1 MAAKRLTFDS
11 NESLEGLQEN
21 ANPKCQEE
29 HAIEEG
35 AEQLCSLPT
44 KREVLPCF
52 FLLGNLSDGQLL
64 WEQPRMRMT

>member
-1 MAAKRLTFDS
+1 MAAIKLTFNS

-35 AEQLCSLPT
+35 AEQLRSLPA
-44 KREVLPCF
+44 KRKVLSCF
-52 FLLGNLSDGQLL
+52 VLLGNLSDGQLL
-64 WEQPRMRMT
+64 WSSRGCA